1 MSSSKLPVPANSDTT
16 LSLHLPSAV
25 TDCDD
30 NKNCPLR
37 EQSRASDYARA
48 EKSDAT
54 RKAYRSDF
62 EHFTTW
68 CNSRALAP
76 LPASIETA
84 AAYLAHLADS
94 GLKASTITRR
104 VAAITYAHRLAGLPP
119 PTAAEPVKAVLR
131 GIRRRI
137 GTAVERKAPVT
148 ARAIAAMLKRIPKDT
163 IAGKRDR
170 ALLLLGFAA
179 ALRRSELVAL
189 DIRDVEHVPDGVVIH
204 VRKSKTDQEGE
215 GHEIAIPHGA
225 RLKPVESLV
234 AWLEARAA
242 LATGRDSD
250 PDRAKDGNAGRDL
263 SGVTGEP
270 SVNQFP
276 EKPLPSHL
284 APLFV
289 SIRKGV
295 ENDSKPS
302 QNRLSDRAVAL
313 IVKRWAKAARLDP
326 ALFAGHS
333 LRAGF
338 VTSALDAGADVL
350 KIMSQTRHK
359 RVDTL
364 KIYDRRANLFKQ
376 HAGKRFL

>member
-1 MSSSKLPVPANSDTT
+1 MSSNLPVPVDKS
-16 LSLHLPSAV
+16 PSVV

-30 NKNCPLR
+30 NKNRPLL

-62 EHFTTW
+62 AHFTLW
-68 CNSRALAP
+68 CDACEPRRTP

-137 GTAVERKAPVT
+137 GTAVERKAPAT
-148 ARAIAAMLKRIPKDT
+148 ARAIGAMLKHIPKDT
-163 IAGKRDR
+163 LAGKRDR
-170 ALLLLGFAA
+170 ALLLIGFAA

-189 DIRDVEHVPDGVVIH
+189 DIRDVEMVPDGIVIH
-204 VRKSKTDQEGE
+204 VRKSKTDQEGQ

-225 RLKPVESLV
+225 RLKPVEALTS
-234 AWLEARAA
+234 WLAV
-242 LATGRDSD
+242 RDD
-250 PDRAKDGNAGRDL
+250 AGRTAHLAHQDE
-263 SGVTGEP
+263 TGEAGGGRGCD
-270 SVNQFP
+270 
-276 EKPLPSHL
+276 L
-284 APLFV
+284 AVPLFV
-289 SIRKGV
+289 SIGKGGRL
-295 ENDSKPS
+295 ESK
-302 QNRLSDRAVAL
+302 RLSDRAVAL
-313 IVKRWAKAARLDP
+313 IVKRWAGAARLDP
-326 ALFAGHS
+326 AMFSGHS

-338 VTSALDAGADVL
+338 VTEALSRNADTF
-350 KIMSQTRHK
+350 KIMDVTRHK

-364 KIYDRRANLFKQ
+364 RIYDRRAKAFKN
-376 HAGKRFL
+376 HAGKDFL